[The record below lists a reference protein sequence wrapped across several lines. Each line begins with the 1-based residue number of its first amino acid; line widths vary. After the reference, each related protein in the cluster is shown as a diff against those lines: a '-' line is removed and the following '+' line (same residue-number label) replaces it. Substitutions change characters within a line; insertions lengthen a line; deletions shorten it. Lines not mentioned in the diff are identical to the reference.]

1 MALIGRLDES
11 RAQSRFN
18 DVLDSWPQLRIAW
31 QQNLPFQAD
40 PHAEPQ
46 MLCVAF
52 VRPQP
57 H

>member
-18 DVLDSWPQLRIAW
+18 DVLDSWPQLRIDW

-52 VRPQP
+52 VSPQP